1 MHSQSVALQVGKD
14 KIIIDRLQGVS
25 ISFLASSFG
34 IRAFDMLKI
43 DIEGSEKE
51 LLTPKPGN
59 DLSWLDGAS
68 MVMLEVHEDMRIGS
82 HKAVANTFSER
93 AKSWRYVKK
102 YGEYFLYKKEEFDK
116 AFDALHV
123 NDTEPIIPEDLINR

>member
-51 LLTPKPGN
+51 LLTPKSGN
-59 DLSWLDGAS
+59 DLSRLDGA
-68 MVMLEVHEDMRIGS
+68 
-82 HKAVANTFSER
+82 
-93 AKSWRYVKK
+93 
-102 YGEYFLYKKEEFDK
+102 
-116 AFDALHV
+116 
-123 NDTEPIIPEDLINR
+123 